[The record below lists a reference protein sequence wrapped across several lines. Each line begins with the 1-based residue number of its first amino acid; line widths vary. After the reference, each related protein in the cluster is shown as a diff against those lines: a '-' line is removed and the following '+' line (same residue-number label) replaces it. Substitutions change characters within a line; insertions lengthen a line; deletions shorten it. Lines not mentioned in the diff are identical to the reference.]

1 MFVEMLDQTAASESP
16 SPITTMNPTTPLI
29 MNELTPGINSEQ
41 ECEGMEHYIVHRR
54 ILLTGQ

>member
-1 MFVEMLDQTAASESP
+1 MFVEMLDQTAESESP
-16 SPITTMNPTTPLI
+16 SLTTVNPTTPLI
-29 MNELTPGINSEQ
+29 MNELMPGINSEQ